1 MQARAAA
8 ATCTSL
14 GNAPHIWRKSLAG
27 MKSKIEKQFNRLE
40 LADYL
45 EKIAGE
51 LRSGTI
57 STAGRQWSIPEI
69 IEATVKHKEK
79 KGRIETK
86 LKWRWSTLDDYEP
99 AAREAVARWQDS
111 FKALKKRM
119 AGQYKMLE
127 KAVAGGGYPDET
139 VLEKFISDSN
149 EMARFADPEWQ
160 EAMIEYQDHLENL
173 KRAVANKQR
182 EVVHHEIRDLR
193 ARMKACHRDFK

>member
-1 MQARAAA
+1 MSIDRNLSYQI
-8 ATCTSL
+8 
-14 GNAPHIWRKSLAG
+14 GRKSVAR
-27 MKSKIEKQFNRLE
+27 MKNKIEKKFNRLE

-51 LRSGTI
+51 LRSGTLE
-57 STAGRQWSIPEI
+57 ADGRQWSIPESI
-69 IEATVKHKEK
+69 DAKIKHREK

-86 LKWRWSTLDDYEP
+86 LKWRWSTLSDYDP
-99 AAREAVARWQDS
+99 ADREEVTRWQDT

-119 AGQYKMLE
+119 AAEYKTLE
-127 KAVAGGGYPDET
+127 KAVAGGSYPDQAI
-139 VLEKFISDSN
+139 LEEFITHSN
-149 EMARFADPEWQ
+149 EMARVADPEWQ

-173 KRAVANKQR
+173 KRAVANKQL

>member
-1 MQARAAA
+1 MGAAI
-8 ATCTSL
+8 
-14 GNAPHIWRKSLAG
+14 HIGRKSIAS
-27 MKSKIEKQFNRLE
+27 MKNKIEKAFNRLE

-51 LRSGTI
+51 LRSGTLE
-57 STAGRQWSIPEI
+57 ADDRQWSIPESI
-69 IEATVKHKEK
+69 DAKIKHKEK

-86 LKWRWSTLDDYEP
+86 LKWRWSTLSDYDP
-99 AAREAVARWQDS
+99 ADRDEVTRWQDT
-111 FKALKKRM
+111 FKTLKKRM
-119 AGQYKMLE
+119 ATEYKALE
-127 KAVAGGGYPDET
+127 KAVAGGSYPDEAI
-139 VLEKFISDSN
+139 LEEFITHST

-173 KRAVANKQR
+173 KRAVENKQL

>member
-1 MQARAAA
+1 
-8 ATCTSL
+8 
-14 GNAPHIWRKSLAG
+14 
-27 MKSKIEKQFNRLE
+27 MKNKIEKAFKRLE

-51 LRSGTI
+51 LRKGTLE
-57 STAGRQWSIPEI
+57 TEGRQWSIPESI
-69 IEATVKHKEK
+69 DAKIKHKEK

-86 LKWRWSTLDDYEP
+86 LKWRWSTLSDYDP
-99 AAREAVARWQDS
+99 VDREEVTRWQDS
-111 FKALKKRM
+111 FKTLKKQM
-119 AGQYKMLE
+119 ATEYKLLE
-127 KAVAGGGYPDET
+127 KAVAGGGYPGEAI
-139 VLEKFISDSN
+139 LEEFITHSN

-173 KRAVANKQR
+173 KRAVANKQL

>member
-1 MQARAAA
+1 
-8 ATCTSL
+8 
-14 GNAPHIWRKSLAG
+14 
-27 MKSKIEKQFNRLE
+27 MKNKIEKEFKRLE

-57 STAGRQWSIPEI
+57 EAEGRQWSIPESI
-69 IEATVKHKEK
+69 AAKIKHKEK

-86 LKWRWSTLDDYEP
+86 MKWQWSTLNDYEP
-99 AAREAVARWQDS
+99 ADREEVTRWQDT
-111 FKALKKRM
+111 FKTLKKRM
-119 AGQYKMLE
+119 AVEYKALE
-127 KAVAGGGYPDET
+127 KAIAGGGYPDDT
-139 VLEKFISDSN
+139 LLEAFINHSN

-173 KRAVANKQR
+173 KLAVENQQL

>member
-1 MQARAAA
+1 
-8 ATCTSL
+8 
-14 GNAPHIWRKSLAG
+14 
-27 MKSKIEKQFNRLE
+27 MKNKIEKAFKRLE

-51 LRSGTI
+51 LRKGTLE
-57 STAGRQWSIPEI
+57 TEGRQWSIPESI
-69 IEATVKHKEK
+69 DAKIKHKEK

-86 LKWRWSTLDDYEP
+86 LKWRWSTLSDYDP
-99 AAREAVARWQDS
+99 VDREEVTRWQDS
-111 FKALKKRM
+111 FKTLKKQM
-119 AGQYKMLE
+119 ATEYKLLE
-127 KAVAGGGYPDET
+127 KAVAGGGYPGEAI
-139 VLEKFISDSN
+139 LEEFITHSN

-173 KRAVANKQR
+173 KRAVENKQL

>member
-1 MQARAAA
+1 
-8 ATCTSL
+8 
-14 GNAPHIWRKSLAG
+14 
-27 MKSKIEKQFNRLE
+27 MKNKIEKTFNRIE

-51 LRSGTI
+51 LRSGTLE
-57 STAGRQWSIPEI
+57 ADGRQWSIPESI
-69 IEATVKHKEK
+69 NTKIRQREK

-86 LKWRWSTLDDYEP
+86 LKWRWSTLGDYDP
-99 AAREAVARWQDS
+99 ADREEVTRWQDS

-119 AGQYKMLE
+119 AAEYKALE
-127 KAVAGGGYPDET
+127 KAVASGDYPDEA
-139 VLEKFISDSN
+139 VLEEFIEHSN

-173 KRAVANKQR
+173 KRAVQNRQL

>member
-1 MQARAAA
+1 
-8 ATCTSL
+8 
-14 GNAPHIWRKSLAG
+14 
-27 MKSKIEKQFNRLE
+27 MKNKIEKEFNRLE

-45 EKIAGE
+45 EKIASE

-57 STAGRQWSIPEI
+57 EAGGRQWSIPEAI
-69 IEATVKHKEK
+69 AARVKHKEK

-86 LKWRWSTLDDYEP
+86 LKWRWSTLGDYDP
-99 AAREAVARWQDS
+99 AAREEVTRWQDT

-119 AGQYKMLE
+119 AAEYKMLE
-127 KAVAGGGYPDET
+127 KVIAGGSYPDDT
-139 VLEKFISDSN
+139 ILEEFINHSN

-173 KRAVANKQR
+173 KRAVENKQL

-193 ARMKACHRDFK
+193 ARMKACHRDFR

>member
-1 MQARAAA
+1 
-8 ATCTSL
+8 
-14 GNAPHIWRKSLAG
+14 
-27 MKSKIEKQFNRLE
+27 MKSKIEKKFNRLE

-45 EKIAGE
+45 EKIAGK

-57 STAGRQWSIPEI
+57 EAEGHQWTIPET
-69 IEATVKHKEK
+69 IETQVKHKEK

-99 AAREAVARWQDS
+99 AAREEVARWQDN
-111 FKALKKRM
+111 FKTLKKRM
-119 AGQYKMLE
+119 ARQYKMLE
-127 KAVAGGGYPDET
+127 KSVTGGGYPDDA
-139 VLEKFISDSN
+139 VLEEFISDSN

-173 KRAVANKQR
+173 RRAVANKQL